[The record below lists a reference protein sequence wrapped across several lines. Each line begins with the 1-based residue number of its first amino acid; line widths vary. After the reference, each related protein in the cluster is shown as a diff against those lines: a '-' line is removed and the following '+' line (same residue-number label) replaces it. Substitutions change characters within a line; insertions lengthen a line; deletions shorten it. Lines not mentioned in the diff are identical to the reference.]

1 MVFYTELR
9 YSGECDAKNKF
20 TGKSFEIRPTG
31 ITHLLL
37 YLPKTFESVKNY
49 PKAPFTISDRVEE
62 HYTWKK
68 VTTVITSLI
77 LGSPA
82 INHYGG
88 NLAWELADKWT
99 TQLIARR
106 AGSAKGELAPS
117 QLVLNN
123 QSNLSTWTGLI
134 SNKSTSS
141 NHHLRKYLR
150 LWNNKEQLG
159 NILFN
164 LTNFAIHLNNIN
176 NKLKVWLQPT
186 DCRLRPNQHAFERG
200 AWEKAN
206 KLKGAL
212 EDYQRLTRQKR
223 ETGELPKHQ
232 PRWFKIVDYEDV
244 GEKTRD
250 VIRVGDE
257 GSKRSGKGKKK
268 EKEELV
274 KFDEVE
280 EGSIREV

>member
-1 MVFYTELR
+1 MEITNH
-9 YSGECDAKNKF
+9 STGERCVLTFNPRGWRRNGANK
-20 TGKSFEIRPTG
+20 
-31 ITHLLL
+31 
-37 YLPKTFESVKNY
+37 
-49 PKAPFTISDRVEE
+49 
-62 HYTWKK
+62 
-68 VTTVITSLI
+68 
-77 LGSPA
+77 
-82 INHYGG
+82 G

-117 QLVLNN
+117 QL
-123 QSNLSTWTGLI
+123 
-134 SNKSTSS
+134 
-141 NHHLRKYLR
+141 YLQ

-250 VIRVGDE
+250 VIRERKRVGVR
-257 GSKRSGKGKKK
+257 KKSGKVDTQWDRVDHIFG
-268 EKEELV
+268 EFEL
-274 KFDEVE
+274 
-280 EGSIREV
+280 I